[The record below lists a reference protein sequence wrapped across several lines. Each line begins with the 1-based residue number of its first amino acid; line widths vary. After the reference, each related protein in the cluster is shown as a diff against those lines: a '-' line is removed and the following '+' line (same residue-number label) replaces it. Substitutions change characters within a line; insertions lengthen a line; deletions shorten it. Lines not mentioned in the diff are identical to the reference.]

1 MPKTDPRTQKL
12 ASFVLEQ
19 FLADTSYST
28 DDPHSILGFPE
39 NEGYSRKLKKVQG
52 NTIIFIIF

>member
-1 MPKTDPRTQKL
+1 MPKTDPRTQKHT
-12 ASFVLEQ
+12 SFVLEQ

-28 DDPHSILGFPE
+28 DDPHSILNFPE
-39 NEGYSRKLKKVQG
+39 HEGYSRKLKKLQG